1 MGVTENLKRGVTEL
15 VLLGLLT
22 QQDMYGYEMAQALR
36 DRSSGKFV
44 LLETSMY
51 PTLYRLQD
59 HHYIS
64 SYEELVGRRR
74 KRTYYHIEPAGTAY
88 YQNSGRI
95 PDRTGGYPGHLKKLH
110 GERKPRMK
118 IPAQQNGNP
127 LAACYCSQLDKALSE
142 VNYAK
147 PLKRQ
152 FLSQMQDS
160 LCNYLE
166 AHPDARLED
175 LYAAFGTPQEA
186 ADSALLNTDSAQIKK
201 QLKTSQ
207 LFHFLFAVVIAILVM
222 VVVYR
227 LGALAINRYV
237 SQPYIIESPAAVIT
251 GPLPTD
257 TP

>member
-1 MGVTENLKRGVTEL
+1 
-15 VLLGLLT
+15 
-22 QQDMYGYEMAQALR
+22 
-36 DRSSGKFV
+36 
-44 LLETSMY
+44 
-51 PTLYRLQD
+51 
-59 HHYIS
+59 
-64 SYEELVGRRR
+64 
-74 KRTYYHIEPAGTAY
+74 
-88 YQNSGRI
+88 
-95 PDRTGGYPGHLKKLH
+95 
-110 GERKPRMK
+110 MK

-166 AHPDARLED
+166 D

-186 ADSALLNTDSAQIKK
+186 ADSALLNMDSDQIKK

-237 SQPYIIESPAAVIT
+237 SQPYIIESPATVIT

>member
-1 MGVTENLKRGVTEL
+1 
-15 VLLGLLT
+15 
-22 QQDMYGYEMAQALR
+22 
-36 DRSSGKFV
+36 
-44 LLETSMY
+44 
-51 PTLYRLQD
+51 
-59 HHYIS
+59 
-64 SYEELVGRRR
+64 
-74 KRTYYHIEPAGTAY
+74 
-88 YQNSGRI
+88 
-95 PDRTGGYPGHLKKLH
+95 
-110 GERKPRMK
+110 MK

-257 TP
+257 TPLFQKLLSYKKPRALCFWQGARGSLFCYFTFSGISAAER

>member
-1 MGVTENLKRGVTEL
+1 
-15 VLLGLLT
+15 
-22 QQDMYGYEMAQALR
+22 
-36 DRSSGKFV
+36 
-44 LLETSMY
+44 
-51 PTLYRLQD
+51 
-59 HHYIS
+59 
-64 SYEELVGRRR
+64 
-74 KRTYYHIEPAGTAY
+74 
-88 YQNSGRI
+88 
-95 PDRTGGYPGHLKKLH
+95 
-110 GERKPRMK
+110 MK

-127 LAACYCSQLDKALSE
+127 LAACYCSQLEQALSE
-142 VNYAK
+142 ATYAK

-152 FLSQMQDS
+152 FLSKMRDS
-160 LCNYLE
+160 LSSYLE

-175 LYAAFGTPQEA
+175 QNAALGTPQES
-186 ADSALLNTDSAQIKK
+186 ADSVLLNMDSDQIKK

-237 SQPYIIESPAAVIT
+237 SQPYIIESPATVIT

>member
-1 MGVTENLKRGVTEL
+1 
-15 VLLGLLT
+15 
-22 QQDMYGYEMAQALR
+22 
-36 DRSSGKFV
+36 
-44 LLETSMY
+44 
-51 PTLYRLQD
+51 
-59 HHYIS
+59 
-64 SYEELVGRRR
+64 
-74 KRTYYHIEPAGTAY
+74 
-88 YQNSGRI
+88 
-95 PDRTGGYPGHLKKLH
+95 
-110 GERKPRMK
+110 MK

-160 LCNYLE
+160 LYSYLE
-166 AHPDARLED
+166 THPDARLED

-186 ADSALLNTDSAQIKK
+186 ADSAQIKK

-237 SQPYIIESPAAVIT
+237 SQPYITESPATVIT

>member
-74 KRTYYHIEPAGTAY
+74 NGLLSK
-88 YQNSGRI
+88 NSGRI

-110 GERKPRMK
+110 RERKPRMK

-222 VVVYR
+222 VVIYR

-237 SQPYIIESPAAVIT
+237 SQPYIIESPATVIT

>member
-1 MGVTENLKRGVTEL
+1 
-15 VLLGLLT
+15 
-22 QQDMYGYEMAQALR
+22 
-36 DRSSGKFV
+36 
-44 LLETSMY
+44 
-51 PTLYRLQD
+51 
-59 HHYIS
+59 
-64 SYEELVGRRR
+64 
-74 KRTYYHIEPAGTAY
+74 
-88 YQNSGRI
+88 
-95 PDRTGGYPGHLKKLH
+95 
-110 GERKPRMK
+110 MK

-127 LAACYCSQLDKALSE
+127 LAACYCSQLEKALSE

-160 LCNYLE
+160 LYSYLV
-166 AHPDARLED
+166 
-175 LYAAFGTPQEA
+175 
-186 ADSALLNTDSAQIKK
+186 LLNTDSAQIKK

>member
-1 MGVTENLKRGVTEL
+1 
-15 VLLGLLT
+15 
-22 QQDMYGYEMAQALR
+22 
-36 DRSSGKFV
+36 
-44 LLETSMY
+44 
-51 PTLYRLQD
+51 
-59 HHYIS
+59 
-64 SYEELVGRRR
+64 
-74 KRTYYHIEPAGTAY
+74 
-88 YQNSGRI
+88 
-95 PDRTGGYPGHLKKLH
+95 
-110 GERKPRMK
+110 MK

-127 LAACYCSQLDKALSE
+127 LAACYCSQLEKALSE

-160 LCNYLE
+160 LYSYLE
-166 AHPDARLED
+166 THPDARLED

-186 ADSALLNTDSAQIKK
+186 ADSALLNK

>member
-1 MGVTENLKRGVTEL
+1 
-15 VLLGLLT
+15 
-22 QQDMYGYEMAQALR
+22 
-36 DRSSGKFV
+36 
-44 LLETSMY
+44 
-51 PTLYRLQD
+51 
-59 HHYIS
+59 
-64 SYEELVGRRR
+64 
-74 KRTYYHIEPAGTAY
+74 
-88 YQNSGRI
+88 
-95 PDRTGGYPGHLKKLH
+95 
-110 GERKPRMK
+110 MK

-127 LAACYCSQLDKALSE
+127 LAACYCSQLEKALSE

-160 LCNYLE
+160 LCSYLE
-166 AHPDARLED
+166 THLED

-237 SQPYIIESPAAVIT
+237 SQPYIIESPATVIT

>member
-1 MGVTENLKRGVTEL
+1 
-15 VLLGLLT
+15 
-22 QQDMYGYEMAQALR
+22 
-36 DRSSGKFV
+36 
-44 LLETSMY
+44 
-51 PTLYRLQD
+51 
-59 HHYIS
+59 
-64 SYEELVGRRR
+64 
-74 KRTYYHIEPAGTAY
+74 
-88 YQNSGRI
+88 
-95 PDRTGGYPGHLKKLH
+95 
-110 GERKPRMK
+110 MK
-118 IPAQQNGNP
+118 ISAQQNGNP
-127 LAACYCSQLDKALSE
+127 LAACYCSQLEKALSE

-160 LCNYLE
+160 LYSYLE
-166 AHPDARLED
+166 THPDACLED
-175 LYAAFGTPQEA
+175 LYAAVGTPQEA
-186 ADSALLNTDSAQIKK
+186 ADSALLNTDSDQIKK

-237 SQPYIIESPAAVIT
+237 SQPYIIESPATVIT

>member
-1 MGVTENLKRGVTEL
+1 
-15 VLLGLLT
+15 
-22 QQDMYGYEMAQALR
+22 
-36 DRSSGKFV
+36 
-44 LLETSMY
+44 
-51 PTLYRLQD
+51 
-59 HHYIS
+59 
-64 SYEELVGRRR
+64 
-74 KRTYYHIEPAGTAY
+74 
-88 YQNSGRI
+88 
-95 PDRTGGYPGHLKKLH
+95 
-110 GERKPRMK
+110 MK

-127 LAACYCSQLDKALSE
+127 LATCYCSQLDKALSE

-160 LCNYLE
+160 LYSYLE
-166 AHPDARLED
+166 THPDARLED

-237 SQPYIIESPAAVIT
+237 SQPYIIESPATVIT
-251 GPLPTD
+251 GPCRRTHLNFKNSYHTKNRGRSVFGRAPAAVYFVILGNTA
-257 TP
+257 